1 MTIDVAPETATS
13 TTQLPDPLTIDFVS
27 ALFTSRNRAAKFL
40 HKQYALTDF
49 VHSLA
54 KWLEKQKTQDILA
67 DIPAIATT
75 DPVDETTI
83 AAQIIQLLTLHLYG
97 EQATLDAARLGNS
110 LVDHHRRTILNHEEQ
125 YRWYFSQNPAVPS
138 HLSSQEDCVAWNLWL
153 GLARLFGMN
162 TVEKCTQRLW
172 LHHASYAPLIA
183 AAPIELIELWLA
195 VPSARPSVDELRLAA
210 SDGLAQDPTL
220 TVAAGI
226 YRNFAPTFEQLNNED
241 REHVAAI
248 LRRYTQKFAGH
259 ARSPLT
265 GCSHAMHLTLCDLLN
280 EAQFTYLFHFGSGSK
295 NYLPMALAFQIIF
308 LAFYNASMMVP
319 EDCRLP
325 RGTEDLAD
333 LTLLECQVC
342 GTTLR
347 TRPTGKD
354 TSETYCSF
362 CEQDERKERACQ
374 QEHEEQMLG
383 LAPRQIMRPGKTAR
397 ERGRVTALRRKF
409 SSDSVSTITPI
420 DAILLFIDGERE
432 RKEPAQIT
440 LTIKRFSCFNP
451 TLTVSLAL
459 PEDRGTIWS
468 DIFLTTFSGER
479 ERSPEIRRK
488 LSCIKL
494 LGEYSR
500 GEREREKVT
509 YTILPGRSKQ
519 LDFFLDACK
528 IVPVR
533 HKNRPAGMRLSH
545 KERREEYGSFAD
557 PGERYD
563 TTEMRRDARRGH
575 RHGFKPLNPA
585 HEGRRERELQK
596 DFDLR
601 TAFLPYIWSPRKVE
615 RLSPS
620 SNNEVERLANKYGEY
635 LPPTKKPNRS
645 TRARQALA
653 DRARRFN

>member
-1 MTIDVAPETATS
+1 MHDGAPS
-13 TTQLPDPLTIDFVS
+13 TF
-27 ALFTSRNRAAKFL
+27 N
-40 HKQYALTDF
+40 
-49 VHSLA
+49 
-54 KWLEKQKTQDILA
+54 
-67 DIPAIATT
+67 
-75 DPVDETTI
+75 
-83 AAQIIQLLTLHLYG
+83 HL
-97 EQATLDAARLGNS
+97 N
-110 LVDHHRRTILNHEEQ
+110 
-125 YRWYFSQNPAVPS
+125 
-138 HLSSQEDCVAWNLWL
+138 
-153 GLARLFGMN
+153 
-162 TVEKCTQRLW
+162 
-172 LHHASYAPLIA
+172 
-183 AAPIELIELWLA
+183 
-195 VPSARPSVDELRLAA
+195 
-210 SDGLAQDPTL
+210 
-220 TVAAGI
+220 
-226 YRNFAPTFEQLNNED
+226 
-241 REHVAAI
+241 
-248 LRRYTQKFAGH
+248 GH
-259 ARSPLT
+259 AT
-265 GCSHAMHLTLCDLLN
+265 
-280 EAQFTYLFHFGSGSK
+280 
-295 NYLPMALAFQIIF
+295 
-308 LAFYNASMMVP
+308 
-319 EDCRLP
+319 
-325 RGTEDLAD
+325 D

-347 TRPTGKD
+347 TRPTGKN

-362 CEQDERKERACQ
+362 CEQEEREERACQ

-397 ERGRVTALRRKF
+397 ERDRVTALRRKF
-409 SSDSVSTITPI
+409 SSDSVSAITPI

-519 LDFFLDACK
+519 LDFFLDACN
-528 IVPVR
+528 IVPAR
-533 HKNRPAGMRLSH
+533 RKNRPAGMRLSH
-545 KERREEYGSFAD
+545 KERREEYASFAD

-563 TTEMRRDARRGH
+563 TTEMRRDARRVH
-575 RHGFKPLNPA
+575 RRGFKPLKPA
-585 HEGRRERELQK
+585 YEGRRERELQK
-596 DFDLR
+596 NFDLR
-601 TAFLPYIWSPRKVE
+601 TAFLPCIWSPRKAE

-620 SNNEVERLANKYGEY
+620 SNNEVERLANKYGED